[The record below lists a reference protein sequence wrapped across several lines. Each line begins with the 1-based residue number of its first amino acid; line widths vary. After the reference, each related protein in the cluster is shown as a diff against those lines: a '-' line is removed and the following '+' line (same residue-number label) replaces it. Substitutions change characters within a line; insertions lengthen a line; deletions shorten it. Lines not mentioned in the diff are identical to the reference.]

1 MASLPTRAL
10 RAATNVKP
18 ILPPKIHSH
27 KTGVVVS
34 AGLMTGSVKVRVAEQ
49 EWNKKFRKHF
59 PAPKTY
65 LVRDPN
71 SSLVP
76 GDVVRI
82 TSGHRTSK
90 AIHHVVTAIVAPFG
104 EPVENRPKVLSQEEL
119 DEHKIKQRLL
129 KDVRSAKRGRV
140 VSQARLEQARR
151 QGLQI
156 PTLEEAMRGLKMYE
170 EEMRERGVGQGKKDE
185 KHTGQVGQQMTQKQ
199 RRMEAGKKLKEE
211 KKAEEKLNR
220 ARTQTESS

>member
-1 MASLPTRAL
+1 MASIAA
-10 RAATNVKP
+10 RAARP
-18 ILPPKIHSH
+18 LLPPCFHSQ
-27 KTGVVVS
+27 KVGVVVS
-34 AGLMTGSVKVRVAEQ
+34 AGKMTGAVKVRVAER

-59 PAPKTY
+59 PAPRNY

-104 EPVENRPKVLSQEEL
+104 EPVENRPPVLTTEEL
-119 DEHKIKQRLL
+119 DEQRVQDRLL
-129 KDVRSAKRGRV
+129 KDVRSAAKGRQ
-140 VSQARLEQARR
+140 VSVARLEQAKK

-156 PTLEEAMRGLKMYE
+156 PSLEEAMRGLRMYE
-170 EEMRERGVGQGKKDE
+170 EDLKARGVGVSKEE
-185 KHTGQVGQQMTQKQ
+185 KHKGQAGQQMTQKQ
-199 RRMEAGKKLKEE
+199 RRMEAGKKIKAEA
-211 KKAEEKLNR
+211 KAEEKLKR
-220 ARTQTESS
+220 AKSQTA